1 MNAVW
6 PEVVV
11 GDDSI
16 VQCIA
21 ELRRALEDA
30 DHQLIRTVPRRG
42 YRFEAT
48 PNLDPDTKFP
58 PAFRVAGHA
67 AIHRSR
73 TSGQRRRVINI
84 GMVSISVMLVLGG
97 LWLFLRDDYIG
108 AAPLS
113 IAVLPFK
120 NLSANS
126 DQAYFADGFVS
137 DLTADLARVP
147 GLFVIA
153 HATAR
158 TFQGHNVDIEHIGRK
173 LNIRY
178 VLNGSIDRSGETVRI
193 NTELVSVETGA
204 ALWATRFETKRDRLS
219 SSRNEVLGQI
229 ANALNFRLTR
239 LESQRRLRERLDN
252 PEATDLTTRGWAL
265 VYAGKLPANYAKARG
280 YFRQALARD
289 PQAVNAHT
297 GVGWTSAI
305 MVLDGWSDFPQRDI
319 ATAQASINS
328 ALAIDRNHVV
338 AHHVRGFLSRLQK
351 RSNAARDSFQTA
363 IALNPNFAPGHAQLG
378 ITELELGRPEAVF
391 PAVEKAIRL
400 SPRDPSL
407 GPWLAFV
414 GMAHLH
420 LGNDVDAISWLE
432 RAINQGTPVALHKAY
447 LASAL
452 ALAGR
457 LDEARTALAI
467 FKQMKPKATITG
479 LRNAA
484 RSDSMAFLTQ
494 QERLFKGLRI
504 AGLAE

>member
-1 MNAVW
+1 VIGIGL
-6 PEVVV
+6 V
-11 GDDSI
+11 S
-16 VQCIA
+16 
-21 ELRRALEDA
+21 
-30 DHQLIRTVPRRG
+30 
-42 YRFEAT
+42 
-48 PNLDPDTKFP
+48 
-58 PAFRVAGHA
+58 VA
-67 AIHRSR
+67 
-73 TSGQRRRVINI
+73 
-84 GMVSISVMLVLGG
+84 VMLVLGG
-97 LWLFLRDDYIG
+97 LWHFLRNDYFG
-108 AAPLS
+108 AERLS
-113 IAVLPFK
+113 IAVLPFT
-120 NLSANS
+120 NLSADA
-126 DQAYFADGFVS
+126 DQTYLADGFTN

-158 TFQGHNVDIEHIGRK
+158 TFQGRNVDIEDIGRK

-178 VLNGSIDRSGETVRI
+178 VLNGSIDRSDETIRI
-193 NTELVSVETGA
+193 IAELVSVETGA
-204 ALWATRFETKRDRLS
+204 ALWAARFETERDRLS
-219 SSRNEVLGQI
+219 SSRNEILGQI

-239 LESQRRLRERLDN
+239 LESQRGLRERLDD
-252 PEATDLTTRGWAL
+252 PEAADLTTRGWAL
-265 VYAGKLPANYAKARG
+265 VYAGKLPANYERARQ
-280 YFRQALARD
+280 YFSQALAQD
-289 PQAVNAHT
+289 PKAVNAHT

-319 ATAQASINS
+319 AAAQASINS

-338 AHHVRGFLSRLQK
+338 AHHVSGFLSRLQK
-351 RSNAARDSFQTA
+351 RSYAARDSFQTA
-363 IALNPNFAPGHAQLG
+363 IELNPNFAPGHAQLG

-391 PAVEKAIRL
+391 AAVEKAIGL

-467 FKQMKPKATITG
+467 FKQMNPKATITG

-484 RSDSMAFLTQ
+484 RSDSMAFLNQ

-504 AGLAE
+504 AGLPE